1 MSKPRKIGMIKKPM
15 NLKNTGKGKPFEAK
29 KGNKVWKKSK

>member
-15 NLKNTGKGKPFEAK
+15 NLKNKGKTKSFKAK
-29 KGNKVWKKSK
+29 KGNTAWKKSK